1 MNIYDAVYQVNCSH
15 PEKRA
20 MSIALENGE
29 NRVYTYGEVFQK
41 TELYAG
47 RLASFGVR
55 AGDRVAFVCE
65 SSPEW
70 TIAFLA
76 VCRLR
81 CTAVLLDASFGGEEL
96 ADFLQFSD
104 VRAAFFSEKARQ
116 KLSMHTFPFPVFH
129 VLDGAVSPG
138 FSACV
143 PDSMPQTPDPD
154 EEVACILFSSG
165 TTRKAAGILHTH
177 DALIETTRMTLEVQG
192 LKSDDRYL
200 GILPNSHIY
209 GLVCL
214 VLGPAL
220 SGAAV
225 HYIESVSA
233 EAVLGAF
240 QSYHPTV
247 LPAVPKVYELFMTQI
262 LRRINA
268 NPATR
273 LLFKTFFPL
282 CLKKR
287 RKNGS
292 LLGKRLFKSIHE
304 GFGGSLQYLCS
315 AGAPLS
321 KEVADFYYGTGFDI
335 LITYGATETNIP
347 TVGNIPG
354 CIRTDSCGKPYP
366 AVTLKRSESGE
377 LLVKSPYR
385 MKGYFRDEV
394 ATRAAFTDDGY
405 FKTGDLCEI
414 DEAGFVRVTGRS
426 KENIVLPS
434 GKKVTP
440 DDLEEKYAALE
451 GVSEFVICGVPR
463 ESADGDEIHAFLVLE
478 DDTPETREAVAAQVR
493 ARGAD
498 VHRNMRVAK
507 LHFVREI
514 PRTSLQK
521 PKRYLLRQQAL
532 EQRQAGMLSPEAT
545 VPEAVSDVA
554 LFVRNA
560 VARVANV
567 EPESVLPTTRIFEE
581 LSVDSLSSI
590 DLALT
595 IEEHYHVNLENR
607 FTASMTVADLVAALE
622 DPAAAPGAA
631 EETGTAYPKEK
642 TVGDYLVYAF
652 FRNLARTC
660 YRMRFHGVENVP
672 QSGGFIL
679 CANHVAKLDYLY
691 ISAAFPKDRFMRLCC
706 MAKKELFRKDPFSKK
721 LIRIAGMVPV
731 DRSGVNMKTM
741 AALKEKLQ
749 AGWGVVIH
757 PEGTRSADGIF
768 RDMKNGASVLAVDVE
783 VPIVPVYVSG
793 AYAIFPKG
801 AKWFRV
807 FDWRHMRKFPLDVYF
822 GAPIASKEK
831 DVQTLTAEVRDA
843 ILSLQERARGEV
855 QPDKKA

>member
-41 TELYAG
+41 TELYAE

-81 CTAVLLDASFGGEEL
+81 CTAVLLDASLGGEEL
-96 ADFLQFSD
+96 ADSLQFSD

-116 KLSMHTFPFPVFH
+116 KLSMHTFLFPVFH
-129 VLDGAVSPG
+129 VLDGAVFPG
-138 FSACV
+138 SSACV

-240 QSYHPTV
+240 ASYHPTV

-262 LRRINA
+262 LRKINA
-268 NPATR
+268 NPATK

-287 RKNGS
+287 RKSGS

-366 AVTLKRSESGE
+366 AITLKRSESGE
-377 LLVKSPYR
+377 LLIKSPYR
-385 MKGYFRDEV
+385 MKGYFRDEA
-394 ATRAAFTDDGY
+394 ATRAAFTEDGF

-451 GVSEFVICGVPR
+451 SVSEFVICGVPR

-478 DDTPETREAVAAQVR
+478 NDTPETREAVAAQVR
-493 ARGAD
+493 ARGAG
-498 VHRNMRVAK
+498 VHRNMRVTK

-521 PKRYLLRQQAL
+521 PKRYLLQQQAL
-532 EQRQAGMLSPEAT
+532 KERQAGMLSPEAT
-545 VPEAVSDVA
+545 VPEAASNAA
-554 LFVRNA
+554 LFVQNA

-631 EETGTAYPKEK
+631 EETGTVYPKEK

-691 ISAAFPKDRFMRLCC
+691 ISAAFPKDRFMHLCC

-768 RDMKNGASVLAVDVE
+768 RDMKNGASVLAVDVG
-783 VPIVPVYVSG
+783 VPIVPVYVNG

-822 GAPIASKEK
+822 GAPIASEGK
-831 DVQTLTAEVRDA
+831 DVQALTAEVRDA
-843 ILSLQERARGEV
+843 ILALQSAARSKNE
-855 QPDKKA
+855 KEA

>member
-1 MNIYDAVYQVNCSH
+1 MNIYDAVCRVNRSH

-20 MSIALENGE
+20 MSIALDNGE

-41 TELYAG
+41 VDRYAE
-47 RLASFGVR
+47 RLTAAGIR

-65 SSPEW
+65 SCPEW

-76 VCRLR
+76 VCKLC
-81 CTAVLLDASFGGEEL
+81 CTAVLLDASLGGETL
-96 ADFLQFSD
+96 MDFIRFSD
-104 VRAAFFSEKARQ
+104 VRAAFFSEKASE
-116 KLSMHTFPFPVFH
+116 KLPPHALEFPVFR
-129 VLDGAVSPG
+129 VLDGTVFPNSP
-138 FSACV
+138 ARV

-154 EEVACILFSSG
+154 KDAACILFSSG

-177 DALIETTRMTLEVQG
+177 DALIETTRMTLGVQG

-225 HYIESVSA
+225 HYVESVSA

-240 QSYHPTV
+240 ASYHPTV

-268 NPATR
+268 NPATK
-273 LLFKTFFPL
+273 LLFKTFFPV
-282 CLKKR
+282 CLKRR

-304 GFGGSLQYLCS
+304 GFGGHLQYLCS

-354 CIRTDSCGKPYP
+354 DIRTDSCGKPYP
-366 AVTLKRSESGE
+366 AVTLRRSEAGE
-377 LLVKSPYR
+377 LLIKSPYR
-385 MKGYFRDEV
+385 MKGYFRDEA
-394 ATRAAFTDDGY
+394 ATRAAFTEDGY

-414 DEAGFVRVTGRS
+414 DADGFVRVTGRS

-440 DDLEEKYAALE
+440 DELEEKYAALT

-463 ESADGDEIHAFLVLE
+463 ESADGDEVHAFLVLE
-478 DDTPETREAVAAQVR
+478 NDTPENREAITAQLR
-493 ARGAD
+493 ELGAG
-498 VHRNMRVAK
+498 VHRNMRVTQ

-521 PKRYLLRQQAL
+521 PKRYLLQQQAL
-532 EQRQAGMLSPEAT
+532 EERQASVLSPETSA
-545 VPEAVSDVA
+545 PEASSDVA

-567 EPESVLPTTRIFEE
+567 EPASVLPTTRIFAE

-595 IEEHYHVNLENR
+595 LEERFHVNLEDL
-607 FTASMTVADLVAALE
+607 FTESTTVADIVAAIE
-622 DPAAAPGAA
+622 NPAAPTDMQQPG
-631 EETGTAYPKEK
+631 EAYPKEK
-642 TVGDYLVYAF
+642 TGSDYLVYAF
-652 FRNLARTC
+652 CRNLARAS
-660 YRMRFHGVENVP
+660 YRMRFYGMENIP
-672 QSGGFIL
+672 QNGGFIL
-679 CANHVAKLDYLY
+679 CANHVSKLDFLYL
-691 ISAAFPKDRFMRLCC
+691 SAAFPKERFMHLCC

-721 LIRIAGMVPV
+721 LIRLAGMVPV

-741 AALKEKLQ
+741 SALKEKLR

-757 PEGTRSADGIF
+757 PEGTRSTDGIF
-768 RDMKNGASVLAVDVE
+768 RGMKNGAAVLAVDTG
-783 VPIVPVYVSG
+783 VPVIPVYVNG

-807 FDWRHMRKFPLDVYF
+807 FDWRHMRKFPLDIYF
-822 GAPIASKEK
+822 GAPIASAGK
-831 DVQTLTAEVRDA
+831 DVQALTDEVREA
-843 ILSLQERARGEV
+843 ILSLQERARGDV
-855 QPDKKA
+855 